1 MNFIYSPETKKQY
14 LLQSNKGKKILLQYV
29 KSYMEGGIFT
39 KKKNKPSKQCDSDIN
54 CSKDEYCKQKKCVKK
69 PENTNLKYFDYKYK

>member
-29 KSYMEGGIFT
+29 KTYMNGGVFT
-39 KKKNKPSKQCDSDIN
+39 KKNESVKICDSDIN
-54 CSKDEYCKQKKCVKK
+54 CSKDEQCKEKKCVKK